1 MAYTVFLLAMGILAV
16 ATFDVTIIVDNR
28 KKSVFDSFLLLL
40 NCFLSFFFVFWFVVA
55 FFTFAFSGTE
65 YPSCKTIAISLETFA
80 VPAVARFHIVSTLLL
95 SRGLFTFRLFNFHSF
110 LCSSSNFMYIVI
122 CYILTSTFF
131 VFNINLIFNLL
142 VILIIFLVTCFF
154 FLLFFEIFI

>member
-1 MAYTVFLLAMGILAV
+1 MLILIKMLNLFLLNNHFSYFVFAFDTLAQRAAKHTILMAYTVFLLAMGILAV

-28 KKSVFDSFLLLL
+28 EKSVFDSFLLLL

-110 LCSSSNFMYIVI
+110 LCSSSNFM
-122 CYILTSTFF
+122 
-131 VFNINLIFNLL
+131 
-142 VILIIFLVTCFF
+142 
-154 FLLFFEIFI
+154 